1 VLRYT
6 SLSVAEAD
14 IASLAASYATET
26 RNRAA
31 RPEAVLKLKEAITGA
46 VDALIMG
53 RVIGRRYPSTYED
66 IAREGEE
73 WLRIHRYW
81 FGYVLDGDRAIV
93 FAVLDAMS
101 DMLARR

>member
-1 VLRYT
+1 
-6 SLSVAEAD
+6 
-14 IASLAASYATET
+14 
-26 RNRAA
+26 
-31 RPEAVLKLKEAITGA
+31 
-46 VDALIMG
+46 MG